1 MYSFYP
7 KNVMYVFLCILYIQ
21 MKKIERREVASCYL
35 SAFSTSL
42 DNAKV
47 GGVTLAIFLTIFYK
61 ECYFNQ
67 VNLEEIKDS

>member
-7 KNVMYVFLCILYIQ
+7 KNVMYVFLFILYIE

-47 GGVTLAIFLTIFYK
+47 GGVNLAIF
-61 ECYFNQ
+61 
-67 VNLEEIKDS
+67 